1 MLRSVT
7 FLGLGLG
14 LLWALS
20 PLAAQSSLRILST
33 SYEEIHSDIQQQYLN
48 VSAPANAQPICS
60 WTWKNDP
67 GGEIFTAGL
76 VTSKP
81 TKGLSTGL

>member
-33 SYEEIHSDIQQQYLN
+33 SYEEIHSAIQQQYLN
-48 VSAPANAQPICS
+48 AFAPANAQLISS
-60 WTWKNDP
+60 WAWKNDSAD
-67 GGEIFTAGL
+67 EISQLAW
-76 VTSKP
+76 
-81 TKGLSTGL
+81 